1 MLLHIYK
8 LYIYIYMDSVGFRFI
23 HSPKAPLDR
32 NVTHCQTLLRH
43 SCNDARVCQ
52 EDATGDWHVAFCKM
66 IRKMV
71 PSGLQLTTSGT
82 KMPKEILL
90 TASRRA
96 FHCACFNL
104 ILLQDIFTI
113 VMFFGMWHFFELF
126 WHGGAMRAQICSCY
140 GSNRSGV

>member
-1 MLLHIYK
+1 
-8 LYIYIYMDSVGFRFI
+8 MDSVGFRFI

-32 NVTHCQTLLRH
+32 NVTHCPTLLRH

-82 KMPKEILL
+82 KMPKEMLL
-90 TASRRA
+90 TASRRGTRTHSTSYQQPKQTTQSELEKLPKLLTA
-96 FHCACFNL
+96 NNL
-104 ILLQDIFTI
+104 KQQP
-113 VMFFGMWHFFELF
+113 
-126 WHGGAMRAQICSCY
+126 RP
-140 GSNRSGV
+140 